1 MRQNLGAR
9 ITTSATMTPPL
20 IQSIRF
26 LQLSAQEIEQE
37 IADMLDR
44 NLMLES
50 DDASGSDEAGEEG
63 FDDIAVL
70 GASAGDEIPE
80 DRQPSSADRDLRARL
95 MDQIPVVF
103 SDATDLQIALGI
115 LDALDETGYLEER
128 PIDLARGLSA
138 AGLDVCLERVEQVR
152 GEFMQLEPAG
162 VGAIDLRECLLAQL
176 EDSSH
181 AEAGLAAQIISEHL
195 EALAQAELDQLC
207 QALDVDMTTL
217 RRAIDCIR
225 RLNPKPGL
233 DAGASE
239 SAVPDAIVE
248 ATADGWRVR
257 LNQAAHP
264 QLRVNSTYER
274 MLGQCTRSDAA
285 ALNDQLVEARWFLR
299 SIEMRRDTIL
309 RTVQAI
315 FERQPEFLTRGE
327 AGLRPM
333 TLKQIADDIG
343 MHESTIC
350 RVSNSKY
357 IQTPLGVFELKR
369 FFSSEVGTGTRTSA
383 SGIAVKAMI
392 RDIVAEEPRDE
403 PFCDAD
409 ITAILA
415 RRGVTV
421 ARRTVAKYREALG
434 IASAKLRAKRGMTLA
449 EALA

>member
-9 ITTSATMTPPL
+9 ITTSATMTPQL

-26 LQLSAQEIEQE
+26 LQLSAQEIELE
-37 IADMLDR
+37 IAEMLDR

-50 DDASGSDEAGEEG
+50 DSEGDTADAAEEG
-63 FDDIAVL
+63 FDDITVL
-70 GASAGDEIPE
+70 GASAGDDIPE

-95 MDQIPVVF
+95 MEQVPVAF
-103 SDATDLQIALGI
+103 ADPTDLQIALSV

-128 PIDLARGLSA
+128 PIDLARGLTA
-138 AGLDVCLERVEQVR
+138 AGLDASLERVEQVR
-152 GEFMQLEPAG
+152 RGFMQLEPTG
-162 VGAIDLRECLLAQL
+162 VGALDLRECLLAQL

-181 AEAGLAAQIISEHL
+181 AEAALAMQIVGEHL
-195 EALAQAELDQLC
+195 DALANAELDNLC
-207 QALDVDMTTL
+207 DTLGVDMAAL
-217 RRAIDCIR
+217 RQAIDCIR

-239 SAVPDAIVE
+239 TAVPDAIVE

-274 MLGQCTRSDAA
+274 MLGQCTRRDAA

-315 FERQPEFLTRGE
+315 FERQPEFLARGE

-350 RVSNSKY
+350 RVTNSKY

-369 FFSSEVGTGTRTSA
+369 FFSSEVGSGTQTSA
-383 SGIAVKAMI
+383 SGTAVKAMI
-392 RDIVAEEPRDE
+392 RDIVADEPRDT

-409 ITAILA
+409 IRAILA

-434 IASAKLRAKRGMTLA
+434 IASAKLRAQRGLTLA